1 MKEPRFC
8 FVEPELEK
16 PEEKKLQP
24 ASYIRKVFY
33 EDRKVIKATLYTT
46 GLGVYVPFINGCD
59 VSSSLLMPGFTNY
72 NKRVQYFSADVTEQI
87 CKGENVIAAAIG
99 DGWYRGSLGAFSK
112 RAFYGNKIKFAAVL
126 ELETEEGI
134 CRVYTDENTKA
145 CQDGPLRGND
155 LKTFEIVDMTKEM
168 EGWNQPGY
176 DDEEWHSCVVSS
188 YDGEI
193 IVQQGEN
200 IKEHECF
207 IPKIINTPNG
217 DTILDFQQNLS
228 GHVEFTVTGAA
239 GTKVT
244 LEMGETLDEDGNFT
258 IKNLSEVKCE
268 KIAESMEIPESV
280 LGQTLV
286 YILKDGTQ
294 SYKPAFLVSGFRY
307 IRVTG
312 WPEEVKAENF
322 KAIAVYGDL
331 AYGGRFT
338 CSNEKINRFVENV
351 RWSQK
356 ANFLDIP
363 TDCPTRERAGWTG
376 DVNVFAETAC
386 YLSDTRKF
394 LKKWLQDFVSLQK
407 EDGSLPFIVPEVPMF
422 TDGVD
427 MQNLPYSSAGW
438 SDALLNVPL
447 IMYQFYGDKE
457 IIRLVYDTAKRYVD
471 FNTNRAKDKH
481 KLHFYK
487 LGRHYQYILDTGYH
501 WGEWLEP
508 GSSMM
513 KDSVRALSFPDAEVA
528 TAWFYH
534 SADQLSQ
541 MAEILGKKDDQHK
554 YRALAQNIRN
564 AYRKEFLKRGSV
576 HSKRQCRYVRPVSM
590 GLTDETQSVK
600 IVRQLKKKCEKNQY
614 KIGTGFL
621 TTYQIL
627 QVLTDY
633 GYGETAYKMLTQS
646 SCPGWMY
653 EIDQKASTVWENWL
667 GIDENGVPKDSQN
680 HYAMGAA
687 AAWLFSRVGGI
698 TPMKPGFSEVKI
710 QPFAVGELTW
720 AETSYTSMYG
730 EISVKWER
738 KGKQFCIQISLPENV
753 SALVV
758 MPDGKQYTVLKG
770 TEIQC
775 ELQEGE
781 Q

>member
-1 MKEPRFC
+1 MKDPKFC

-16 PEEKKLQP
+16 PDERKLQP
-24 ASYIRKVFY
+24 ASYIRKVFF
-33 EDRKVIKATLYTT
+33 EDKKVIKATLYTT
-46 GLGVYVPFINGCD
+46 GLGVYVPFINGHD
-59 VSSSLLMPGFTNY
+59 VSSSMLMPGFTNY
-72 NKRVQYFSADVTEQI
+72 HKRVQYFSTDVTEQI
-87 CKGENVIAAAIG
+87 RTGENVIAAVMG

-112 RAFYGNKIKFAAVL
+112 RAFYGNKIKFAAAL
-126 ELETEEGI
+126 ELVTDAGTSWI
-134 CRVYTDENTKA
+134 YTDENTKA

-155 LKTFEIVDMTKEM
+155 LKTFEIVDMTKELD
-168 EGWNQPGY
+168 GWNEPGY
-176 DDEEWHSCVVSS
+176 EDAKWHSCAASS

-193 IVQQGEN
+193 TVQQGEN

-207 IPKIINTPNG
+207 VPKIINTPNG
-217 DTILDFQQNLS
+217 DTVLDFKQNLS
-228 GHVEFTVTGAA
+228 GHVAFTVTGPA

-244 LEMGETLDEDGNFT
+244 LEMGESLDENGNFT
-258 IKNLSEVKCE
+258 VKNLSEVKCE
-268 KIAESMEIPESV
+268 EIVEGMEIPESI

-286 YILKDGTQ
+286 YTLKEGTQ
-294 SYKPAFLVSGFRY
+294 SYKSMFLMSGFRY
-307 IRVTG
+307 VRLSG
-312 WPEEVKAENF
+312 WPEEIKTENF

-331 AYGGRFT
+331 TYGGAFT
-338 CSNEKINRFVENV
+338 CSNEKINQLIENI

-356 ANFLDIP
+356 SNFLDIP

-394 LKKWLQDFVSLQK
+394 LKKWLQDFVGLQR
-407 EDGSLPFIVPEVPMF
+407 EDGSLPFIVPEIPMF

-447 IMYQFYGDKE
+447 VMYQFYGDKE
-457 IIRLVYDTAKRYVD
+457 ILRLVYDAAKRYVN
-471 FNTNRAKDKH
+471 FNANRAKDKH

-487 LGRHYQYILDTGYH
+487 WGRHYQYILDTGYH

-513 KDSVRALSFPDAEVA
+513 KDSIRALSFPDSEVA

-534 SADQLSQ
+534 SAYQLSQ
-541 MAEILGKKDDQHK
+541 MAEILGKNEDQKK
-554 YRALAQNIRN
+554 YRTLAQNIRN
-564 AYRKEFLKRGSV
+564 AYKKEFLKGGNVR
-576 HSKRQCRYVRPVSM
+576 SKRQCRYVRPVSM
-590 GLTDETQSVK
+590 GLTNEKQSKK
-600 IVRQLKKKCEKNQY
+600 IVRKLQKKCEKNQY

-633 GYGETAYKMLTQS
+633 GYGETAYKMLTQRA
-646 SCPGWMY
+646 CPGWMY
-653 EIDQKASTVWENWL
+653 EIDKRATTIWENWL

-698 TPMKPGFSEVKI
+698 SPLKPGFSEVKI
-710 QPFAVGELTW
+710 QPVVVGDLKW
-720 AETSYTSMYG
+720 AKTSYASVHG
-730 EISVKWER
+730 EIAVEWKR
-738 KGKQFCIQISLPENV
+738 NGKQFSLQITLPENV
-753 SALVV
+753 SAHVV
-758 MPDGKQYTVLKG
+758 MPDGQQHTVTES

-775 ELQEGE
+775 ELQRGE
-781 Q
+781 